1 MRFKTVGD
9 PIHARH
15 LLSGFSIHCLTQTP
29 PNMHL
34 NVSFVNKLAV
44 AMSVNPI

>member
-1 MRFKTVGD
+1 
-9 PIHARH
+9 
-15 LLSGFSIHCLTQTP
+15 
-29 PNMHL
+29 MHL